1 MDDTL
6 KRNLRKTGMF
16 MLITACIPWLWL
28 PMELIPD
35 LDRSSDSYWIVM
47 LALMQ
52 LAYILGCLFVLVW
65 GSSRV
70 IWELPFGKVWRT
82 VCFIAW
88 LIIYP
93 ACCWI
98 WMVLC
103 FLCLRLYG
111 H

>member
-6 KRNLRKTGMF
+6 KRNLRKTGIF
-16 MLITACIPWLWL
+16 MLAAACVPWLWL

-47 LALMQ
+47 LALVE
-52 LAYILGCLFVLVW
+52 LAYILCCFFVLVW
-65 GSSRV
+65 GSSHV
-70 IWELPFGKVWRT
+70 IWKLPFRKVWRT
-82 VCFIAW
+82 VFFIAW

-98 WMVLC
+98 WLVLC
-103 FLCLRLYG
+103 ILCLNMNIR
-111 H
+111 

>member
-6 KRNLRKTGMF
+6 KRNLRKTGIF
-16 MLITACIPWLWL
+16 MLAAAFVPWLWL

-47 LALMQ
+47 LALVE
-52 LAYILGCLFVLVW
+52 LAYILCCLFVLVW

-70 IWELPFGKVWRT
+70 IWKLPFGKVWRT

-88 LIIYP
+88 LILYP

-98 WMVLC
+98 WLVLC
-103 FLCLRLYG
+103 FLCLNLYIR
-111 H
+111 